1 MLDCLILYGKIKTNT
16 IRSLSMKCKVCG
28 VESGKYPLCRSCNI
42 KKEKGEIIKCEKCG
56 NWHYT
61 KAPCP
66 IPTLVTDDGKYLYDI
81 RKTLISKSEQGFFNA
96 IKSSIPDGY
105 QVFPQINLASIIDR
119 TDDARF
125 HNELFRNVDF
135 LVTDT
140 EYTPK
145 FIIEINDQTHLNNE
159 RKERDEKVQKIC
171 EEAGIPILKLWTS
184 YGINPEY
191 IKGRINE
198 ILSKLPV
205 ARVHHFSQ
213 TQTPVQPPTTYI
225 QQPVKKKSGCY
236 VATCVYGSY
245 DCPEVWVLRRYRD
258 NTLDN
263 NFFGKVFIKFYY
275 ALSPILVKMFG
286 KQNWFVYAC
295 KSILTKIVNKL
306 QTKGIENT
314 PYNDKY

>member
-1 MLDCLILYGKIKTNT
+1 MIKIQ
-16 IRSLSMKCKVCG
+16 IRSISMKCKVCG
-28 VESGKYPLCRSCNI
+28 AESGKYPLCRACNI

-61 KAPCP
+61 NTPCP
-66 IPTLVTDDGKYLYDI
+66 IPTPVTDNGKYLYDV

-96 IKSSIPDGY
+96 IKSSVPEGY
-105 QVFPQINLASIIDR
+105 CVFPQINLASFIDR

-135 LVTDT
+135 LITDDK
-140 EYTPK
+140 YSPK

-159 RKERDEKVQKIC
+159 RRERDEKVQKIC

-191 IKGRINE
+191 IKGRIDETLN
-198 ILSKLPV
+198 KLPV
-205 ARVHHFSQ
+205 TRIHHFSQ
-213 TQTPVQPPTTYI
+213 APEPEQPTPVITQPTI
-225 QQPVKKKSGCY
+225 KKKNGCY

-258 NTLDN
+258 NTLGN
-263 NFFGKVFIKFYY
+263 NFLGRVFIKVYY
-275 ALSPILVKMFG
+275 ALSPTLVKLFG
-286 KQNWFVYAC
+286 KQNWFVYGC
-295 KSILTKIVNKL
+295 KTILDRIVYKL
-306 QTKGIENT
+306 QSNGISNT

>member
-1 MLDCLILYGKIKTNT
+1 
-16 IRSLSMKCKVCG
+16 MKCKVCG
-28 VESGKYPLCRSCNI
+28 AQSGKYPLCRACNI

-56 NWHYT
+56 NWHYID
-61 KAPCP
+61 APCP
-66 IPTLVTDDGKYLYDI
+66 SPKPITDNGQYLYDV

-96 IKSSIPDGY
+96 IKSSVPEGY
-105 QVFPQINLASIIDR
+105 HVFPQINLASFIER

-135 LVTDT
+135 LITDDK
-140 EYTPK
+140 YTPK
-145 FIIEINDQTHLNNE
+145 FIIEINDQTHLNND
-159 RKERDEKVQKIC
+159 RKERDEKVLKIC

-198 ILSKLPV
+198 TLNKLPIV
-205 ARVHHFSQ
+205 RVHHFSKDLTT
-213 TQTPVQPPTTYI
+213 TQHIDTHQQAVQRN
-225 QQPVKKKSGCY
+225 GCY

-263 NFFGKVFIKFYY
+263 NFFGRCFIKVYY
-275 ALSPILVKMFG
+275 TLSPNLVKLFG
-286 KQNWFVYAC
+286 KQSWFVQTS
-295 KSILTKIVNKL
+295 KSLLDKIVHSLQNK
-306 QTKGIENT
+306 GVENT